1 MEGND
6 KLVARLEG
14 VISAPLSDAVRQ
26 ELLHTIITLSRV
38 EGLIDLDKR
47 WMEAISEADR
57 IHNQRPQLQ

>member
-14 VISAPLSDAVRQ
+14 VISIPLSDAVRQ
-26 ELLHTIITLSRV
+26 ELLHSIITLSRA
-38 EGLIDLDKR
+38 EGFDLEER

-57 IHNQRPQLQ
+57 IHNQRPKLQ